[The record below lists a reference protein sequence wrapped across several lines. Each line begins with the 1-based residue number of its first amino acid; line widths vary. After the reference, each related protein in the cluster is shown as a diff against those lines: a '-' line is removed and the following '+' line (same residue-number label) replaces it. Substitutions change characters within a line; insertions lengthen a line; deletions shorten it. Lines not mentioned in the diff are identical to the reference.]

1 MNDLND
7 IELDYQGATDE
18 AMKTEQLDAAVRA
31 LHVLAIMQK
40 GDSLWMATYAIDAL
54 REIELLGYQ
63 YETFKDQL
71 N

>member
-7 IELDYQGATDE
+7 PELDYQGVSENAL
-18 AMKTEQLDAAVRA
+18 KTEQLDAAVRA

-40 GDSLWMATYAIDAL
+40 GDSAWMASYAIEAL
-54 REIELLGYQ
+54 REIEALGYQ
-63 YETFKDQL
+63 YETFRDQL

>member
-7 IELDYQGATDE
+7 PELDYQGVTENAL
-18 AMKTEQLDAAVRA
+18 KTEQLDAAVRA

-40 GDSLWMATYAIDAL
+40 GDSGWMASYAIDAL
-54 REIELLGYQ
+54 REIEALGYQ
-63 YETFKDQL
+63 YETFRDQL

>member
-7 IELDYQGATDE
+7 PELDYQGISENAL
-18 AMKTEQLDAAVRA
+18 KTEQLDAAVRA

-40 GDSLWMATYAIDAL
+40 GDSVWMASYAIDAL
-54 REIELLGYQ
+54 KEIEALGYQ
-63 YETFKDQL
+63 YETFRDQL

>member
-7 IELDYQGATDE
+7 AELDYQGISENAL
-18 AMKTEQLDAAVRA
+18 KTEQLDAAVRA

-40 GDSLWMATYAIDAL
+40 GDSAWMASYAIDAL
-54 REIELLGYQ
+54 KEIEALGYQ
-63 YETFKDQL
+63 YETFRDQL

>member
-7 IELDYQGATDE
+7 PELDYQGVTENAL
-18 AMKTEQLDAAVRA
+18 KTEQLDAAVRA

-40 GDSLWMATYAIDAL
+40 GDSAWMASYAIDAL
-54 REIELLGYQ
+54 REIEALGYQ
-63 YETFKDQL
+63 YETFIDQL

>member
-7 IELDYQGATDE
+7 PELDYQGVTENAL
-18 AMKTEQLDAAVRA
+18 KTEQLDAAVRA

-40 GDSLWMATYAIDAL
+40 GDSGWMASYAIDAL
-54 REIELLGYQ
+54 KEIEALGYQ
-63 YETFKDQL
+63 YETFIDQL

>member
-7 IELDYQGATDE
+7 PELDYQGVTENAL
-18 AMKTEQLDAAVRA
+18 KTEQLDAAVRA

-40 GDSLWMATYAIDAL
+40 GDSGWMASYAIDAL
-54 REIELLGYQ
+54 REIEALGYQ

>member
-7 IELDYQGATDE
+7 PELDYQGVTENAL
-18 AMKTEQLDAAVRA
+18 KTEQLDAAVRA

-40 GDSLWMATYAIDAL
+40 GDSAWMASYAIDAL
-54 REIELLGYQ
+54 REIEALGYQ

>member
-7 IELDYQGATDE
+7 PELDYQGISENAL
-18 AMKTEQLDAAVRA
+18 KTEQLDAAVRA

-40 GDSLWMATYAIDAL
+40 GDSAWMASYAIDAL
-54 REIELLGYQ
+54 KEIEALGYQ
-63 YETFKDQL
+63 YETFRDQL

>member
-7 IELDYQGATDE
+7 PELDYQGVTENAL
-18 AMKTEQLDAAVRA
+18 KTEQLDAAVRA

-40 GDSLWMATYAIDAL
+40 GDSAWMASYAIDAL
-54 REIELLGYQ
+54 REIEALGYQ
-63 YETFKDQL
+63 YETFRDQL

>member
-7 IELDYQGATDE
+7 PELDYQGVTENAL
-18 AMKTEQLDAAVRA
+18 KTEQLDAAVRA

-40 GDSLWMATYAIDAL
+40 GDSAWMASYAIDAL
-54 REIELLGYQ
+54 KEIEALGYQ
-63 YETFKDQL
+63 YETFRDQL